1 MLFEPWWNPQAE
13 MQAIDRAH
21 RVGRQKPL
29 IARRYVVLN
38 TIEEYME
45 TIKRDKSQL
54 ASQIIEE
61 SEISLEILEK
71 LFQELI

>member
-54 ASQIIEE
+54 ALQIIEE

>member
-1 MLFEPWWNPQAE
+1 

-54 ASQIIEE
+54 ALQIIEE